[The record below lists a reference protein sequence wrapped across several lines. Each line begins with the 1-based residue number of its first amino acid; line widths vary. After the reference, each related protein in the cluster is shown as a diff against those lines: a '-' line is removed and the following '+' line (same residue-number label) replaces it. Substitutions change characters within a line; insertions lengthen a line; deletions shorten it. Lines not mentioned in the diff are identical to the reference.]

1 MLRIAFSARAMR
13 RFAGISLLPLIL
25 PAGAPEA
32 FGQLG
37 PREVGMNREPI
48 KDTDDKVALL
58 QPAYPMPY
66 GRPSEASVKTVMDRV
81 LTYIDRETQIG
92 LEGPGQTRID
102 RVSGNL
108 PKGAKSLPGFRL
120 NSYEWGVTYS
130 GALLA
135 GEITGDKRYTRYAAD
150 RINFLNAVA
159 ANYRRQGTTPRDT
172 PVRDM
177 LHPDKLDDAGAM
189 AAAMIKAERA
199 KLTDKAARPQIDIY
213 LDWVANKQYRLFDG
227 TLARNGPYPDTLW
240 LDDLYMSVPALAQ
253 MGALTGERRYFDDAV
268 RQILQFSD
276 RMFDQETQ
284 LYHHGWVQAMSP
296 HPKLYW
302 ARPDGWA
309 IMAMVELLE
318 VLPADHPGRQ
328 AVIDQFRALA
338 AGLAKRQSD
347 TGLWHQLL
355 DRPDTYL
362 ETSAS
367 AIFAFA
373 LARGVNRGWLDPTV
387 YGPVAILAWNGVT
400 TKVNAAGEVE
410 DVVVGT
416 GMGFEP
422 AFYAYR
428 PRHVAASHGY
438 GPVLLA
444 GAEMISLL
452 QQTKNDRQGV
462 VNGYTWRPA
471 APAGT

>member
-1 MLRIAFSARAMR
+1 MR
-13 RFAGISLLPLIL
+13 
-25 PAGAPEA
+25 
-32 FGQLG
+32 
-37 PREVGMNREPI
+37 
-48 KDTDDKVALL
+48 DTDDKVALL
-58 QPAYPMPY
+58 KPAYPMPY
-66 GRPSEASVKTVMDRV
+66 GRPTDVSVKAVLDRV
-81 LTYIDRETQIG
+81 LAYIDRETQVG
-92 LEGPGQTRID
+92 LTGATGERLKID
-102 RVSGNL
+102 GKL
-108 PKGAKSLPGFRL
+108 PRGAHFLPGFRL

-135 GEITGDKRYTRYAAD
+135 GEVTGDKRFTQYAAD
-150 RINFLNAVA
+150 RLNFVNAVA
-159 ANYRRQGTTPRDT
+159 ANYRAQGVPARET

-177 LHPDKLDDAGAM
+177 LNPDKLDDAGAM

-199 KLTDKAARPQIDIY
+199 KLLDKRARPQIDLY
-213 LDWVANKQYRLFDG
+213 LNWVANKQFRLADG
-227 TLARNGPYPDTLW
+227 TLARTSPYPNTLW

-268 RQILQFSD
+268 RQVLQFSQ
-276 RMFDQETQ
+276 RMFVPEKK
-284 LYHHGWVQAMSP
+284 LYQHGWVQEMSP
-296 HPKLYW
+296 HPALYW

-309 IMAMVELLE
+309 IMAIVELLE
-318 VLPADHPGRQ
+318 VLPADHPGRA
-328 AVIDQFRALA
+328 AVLA
-338 AGLAKRQSD
+338 QLGAVAEGLAKVQSD

-367 AIFAFA
+367 AIYAFA
-373 LARGVNRGWLDPTV
+373 LARAVNRGWLDPRA
-387 YGPVAILAWNGVT
+387 YAPVALLAWNGVT

-416 GMGFEP
+416 GMGFDP

-444 GAEMISLL
+444 GAEVIALL
-452 QQTKNDRQGV
+452 RKTKVERPPLV
-462 VNGYTWRPA
+462 MGYNWRPA
-471 APAGT
+471 APAKAAP